1 MQQRNYNYGYTNNAQ
16 RHIGIVPDRAL
27 NKPVHTN
34 PQTKTKIK
42 IKSKKVK
49 KKMPF
54 MQKVALFFCFLLMS
68 TIILP
73 YSFYHTTKEIFINPF
88 LTRNIKIDYHSMF
101 NRVTNIVHNDYFLGQ
116 KFISQVETEV
126 PQMQKPYMNSEIT
139 QLTDVLRNIA
149 TKYPKIE
156 PTVFVWD
163 FKTGNWAGLNPDKMY
178 SAASIIKL
186 PVLIELFKS
195 VENGELKLTDK
206 MILENYF
213 RAEGSGA
220 LQYQASGNQ
229 YSLDFLAR
237 TMIENSDNSSTN
249 MLITKLGSMVNIN
262 RSIRKWGLSNTYLAN
277 WLPDMQGTNYT
288 TARDLA
294 TMLYNIDNPSFL
306 SLNSREKI
314 FDYMGHVKNDRLLK
328 AGLPANASIAHKT
341 GDIGKTLGDAGIIH
355 THTGERYIIVVMANR
370 PYNSPQGKNY
380 IIETSSAV
388 YNYMVNGLK

>member
-1 MQQRNYNYGYTNNAQ
+1 MQQRNYNYGYSNSVQ
-16 RHIGIVPDRAL
+16 RHIGIVPDRTL

-34 PQTKTKIK
+34 PQSKTKLK

-54 MQKVALFFCFLLMS
+54 MQKVALFFCFLLLS

-73 YSFYHTTKEIFINPF
+73 YSFCHTTRNIFIAPY
-88 LTRNIKIDYHSMF
+88 LTRNIKIDYDSMF
-101 NRVTNIVHNDYFLGQ
+101 NRVNKIASNDYFLGQ

-126 PQMQKPYMNSEIT
+126 PQMQKPYMNSEVT
-139 QLTDVLRNIA
+139 ELTDILRNIA
-149 TKYPKIE
+149 GKYPQIE

-163 FKTGNWAGLNPDKMY
+163 FKTGNWAGLEPDKMY

-195 VENGELKLTDK
+195 IENGKIKLSDK
-206 MILENYF
+206 MTLTNYF

-249 MLITKLGSMVNIN
+249 MLITKLGSMININ
-262 RSIRKWGLSNTYLAN
+262 RAIREWGLSHTYIAN
-277 WLPDMQGTNYT
+277 WLPDLQGTNYT

-341 GDIGKTLGDAGIIH
+341 GDIGKTLGDAGIVH

-370 PYNSPQGKNY
+370 PYNSPLGKNY

-388 YNYMVNGLK
+388 YNYMANGLK